1 MKKAKTKI
9 RIWMYLLLSIVGII
23 LGVVTC
29 QADNNVLIPITG
41 VCHYGEAQ
49 RFVKIL
55 NEKRKAKNLAELK
68 PTSGLTEAAMQRAAE
83 IVVSFTH
90 RCPYNENSTGCYD
103 ALERLGFVYSNRGIT
118 REDQYGTIY
127 VAKTGDFYLVHEN
140 IGSGFGNAETADYFW
155 SGSPLHNAAMMAS
168 EIRYCGVG
176 VLDYHNTSYW
186 VFVGSGDP
194 CGEVINTQSDKER
207 TFHVIA
213 DVQQLQLKTG
223 VRSIRLQYGT
233 STRDNMEFC
242 TKYSEGYTF
251 YAESSSFFTITNNN
265 PELIAVDS
273 LGKIRGKKVGTGS
286 ITVKIK
292 NGGTYTVPVTV
303 ERQTGAQYGTEV
315 KKITASLEKTEYTYN
330 GEPIEPKPVVRDMD
344 GTIMTEGKDY
354 VLEYENSAGCPP
366 ISTNVDNQT
375 IYACVRVYSAKG
387 SSYGNYDGALLAKV
401 DYHINTSR
409 SYYEMTLDKKIYE
422 GIPYKEIEP
431 KVTVKIKDS
440 GKILKEGVDYFLCY
454 DNNYVPYS
462 GINEGQ
468 ITVCS
473 TLKNQSTHCTV
484 NGVSMNYRGTP
495 VYGILKFQIK
505 NIDEKITPAVKNN
518 TTVNTVKNTVKMK
531 AVFKKTTVVYN
542 GKAQKPQIQEVKVGG
557 NKISSKYYS
566 ISYKSN
572 KNIGTGYAVIRG
584 KGKYK
589 SYSCTVKFKIIPK
602 ATTITKITVAKR
614 AAKVKWK
621 RVSGADGYQI
631 QCSAGKNF
639 KNAKTK
645 TVKNITALKMS
656 KLSGKRTY
664 YVRIRSWKK
673 VGKNV
678 YYSGWS
684 KVKKVKIK

>member
-1 MKKAKTKI
+1 
-9 RIWMYLLLSIVGII
+9 MYLLLSIVGII

-315 KKITASLEKTEYTYN
+315 KKITASLDKTEYTYN
-330 GEPIEPKPVVRDMD
+330 G
-344 GTIMTEGKDY
+344 
-354 VLEYENSAGCPP
+354 
-366 ISTNVDNQT
+366 
-375 IYACVRVYSAKG
+375 
-387 SSYGNYDGALLAKV
+387 
-401 DYHINTSR
+401 
-409 SYYEMTLDKKIYE
+409 
-422 GIPYKEIEP
+422 
-431 KVTVKIKDS
+431 
-440 GKILKEGVDYFLCY
+440 
-454 DNNYVPYS
+454 
-462 GINEGQ
+462 
-468 ITVCS
+468 
-473 TLKNQSTHCTV
+473 
-484 NGVSMNYRGTP
+484 
-495 VYGILKFQIK
+495 
-505 NIDEKITPAVKNN
+505 
-518 TTVNTVKNTVKMK
+518 
-531 AVFKKTTVVYN
+531 
-542 GKAQKPQIQEVKVGG
+542 
-557 NKISSKYYS
+557 
-566 ISYKSN
+566 
-572 KNIGTGYAVIRG
+572 
-584 KGKYK
+584 
-589 SYSCTVKFKIIPK
+589 
-602 ATTITKITVAKR
+602 
-614 AAKVKWK
+614 
-621 RVSGADGYQI
+621 
-631 QCSAGKNF
+631 
-639 KNAKTK
+639 
-645 TVKNITALKMS
+645 
-656 KLSGKRTY
+656 
-664 YVRIRSWKK
+664 
-673 VGKNV
+673 
-678 YYSGWS
+678 
-684 KVKKVKIK
+684 

>member
-1 MKKAKTKI
+1 
-9 RIWMYLLLSIVGII
+9 
-23 LGVVTC
+23 
-29 QADNNVLIPITG
+29 
-41 VCHYGEAQ
+41 
-49 RFVKIL
+49 
-55 NEKRKAKNLAELK
+55 
-68 PTSGLTEAAMQRAAE
+68 MQ
-83 IVVSFTH
+83 
-90 RCPYNENSTGCYD
+90 
-103 ALERLGFVYSNRGIT
+103 
-118 REDQYGTIY
+118 
-127 VAKTGDFYLVHEN
+127 
-140 IGSGFGNAETADYFW
+140 
-155 SGSPLHNAAMMAS
+155 SPL
-168 EIRYCGVG
+168 I
-176 VLDYHNTSYW
+176 
-186 VFVGSGDP
+186 
-194 CGEVINTQSDKER
+194 
-207 TFHVIA
+207 
-213 DVQQLQLKTG
+213 
-223 VRSIRLQYGT
+223 
-233 STRDNMEFC
+233 
-242 TKYSEGYTF
+242 
-251 YAESSSFFTITNNN
+251 FFTITNNN
-265 PELIAVDS
+265 PELISVDS

-286 ITVKIK
+286 VTVKIK

-315 KKITASLEKTEYTYN
+315 KKITASLEKTEYIYN
-330 GEPIEPKPVVRDMD
+330 GEAIEPKPVVRDMD
-344 GTIMTEGKDY
+344 GTIMKEGTDY

-366 ISTNVDNQT
+366 ISTDVDKET
-375 IYACVRVYSAKG
+375 IYACVRIYSAKG

-484 NGVSMNYRGTP
+484 NGMSMNYQGTP

-602 ATTITKITVAKR
+602 ATMITKITAAKR